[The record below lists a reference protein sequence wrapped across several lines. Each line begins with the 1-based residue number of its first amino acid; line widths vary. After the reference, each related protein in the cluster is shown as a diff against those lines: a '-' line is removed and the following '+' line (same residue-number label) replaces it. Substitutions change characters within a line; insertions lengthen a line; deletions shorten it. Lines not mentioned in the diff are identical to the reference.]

1 VADADTEDVAVAIT
15 AEVVDAAVVD
25 TDKDVIDPPVEVR
38 PMEVS
43 AAAVVDALAEDDT
56 LTEALVAVAVAMAG
70 AVGTE

>member
-1 VADADTEDVAVAIT
+1 MADADTEDVAVAIT